1 MAAYSRRT
9 SLKKAILIELEYWRA
24 VRLDDPA
31 RKYEAMM
38 HIDRL
43 LDHLLELKV
52 SQLDRLLSLE

>member
-24 VRLDDPA
+24 VRLDNPA
-31 RKYEAMM
+31 RKHEAMI

-43 LDHLLELKV
+43 LDHLLELKAT
-52 SQLDRLLSLE
+52 QLDRLLS